1 MRRCAYNVPARMS
14 GCNIKILKIMA
25 YAVFTSGSKQYR
37 VTVGDILTVDRLAG
51 LEKDG
56 ETTFDQVLLVEDG
69 EATKVG
75 TPTVAGAT
83 VTAKV
88 LDPEARGVKGVAFK
102 FKRRK
107 GFHKKKG
114 FRAALTKVEITA
126 INA

>member
-1 MRRCAYNVPARMS
+1 
-14 GCNIKILKIMA
+14 MA
-25 YAVFTSGSKQYR
+25 YAVITSGSKQYR
-37 VTVGDILTVDRLAG
+37 VTEGDVLVVDRLPD

-56 ETTFDQVLLVEDG
+56 EVTFSQVLLVEDG

-75 TPTVAGAT
+75 TPLVDGAT
-83 VTAKV
+83 VKATV
-88 LDPEARGVKGVAFK
+88 VDPEARGAKGIAFK

-114 FRAALTKVEITA
+114 FRAALTKVKITA

>member
-1 MRRCAYNVPARMS
+1 MPRRAYNVPARMR
-14 GCNIKILKIMA
+14 GCNLKKLEIMA

-37 VTVGDILTVDRLAG
+37 VTVGDVLTVDRISG

-56 ETTFDQVLLVEDG
+56 ETTFDKVLLVEDG
-69 EATKVG
+69 ETTTVG

-88 LDPEARGVKGVAFK
+88 LDPEARGAKGIAFK

-114 FRAALTKVEITA
+114 FRAALTKVEITS

>member
-1 MRRCAYNVPARMS
+1 MS
-14 GCNIKILKIMA
+14 GCNTKIHKIMA
-25 YAVFTSGSKQYR
+25 YAVITSGSKQYR
-37 VTVGDILTVDRLAG
+37 VTVGDKLTVDRISG
-51 LEKDG
+51 LENDG
-56 ETTFDQVLLVEDG
+56 EVTFDKVLLVENDG
-69 EATKVG
+69 ATTVG
-75 TPTVAGAT
+75 TPTVSGAT

-88 LDPEARGVKGVAFK
+88 LDAEARGAKGIAFK

>member
-1 MRRCAYNVPARMS
+1 
-14 GCNIKILKIMA
+14 MA
-25 YAVFTSGSKQYR
+25 YAVITSGSKQYR
-37 VTVGDILTVDRLAG
+37 VTVGDVLVVDRLPG

-56 ETTFDQVLLVEDG
+56 EATFDQVLLVEDG
-69 EATKVG
+69 GATKVG

-83 VTAKV
+83 VKAQV
-88 LDPEARGVKGVAFK
+88 VDPEARGAKGIAFK

-114 FRAALTKVEITA
+114 FRAALTKVKITA

>member
-1 MRRCAYNVPARMS
+1 
-14 GCNIKILKIMA
+14 MA
-25 YAVFTSGSKQYR
+25 YAVITSGSKQYR
-37 VTVGDILTVDRLAG
+37 VTVGDVLTVDRLPE

-56 ETTFDQVLLVEDG
+56 EVTFDKVLLVEDG

-75 TPTVAGAT
+75 TPVVDGAK
-83 VTAKV
+83 VTAQV
-88 LDPEARGVKGVAFK
+88 LDAEARGPKGVAFK

-114 FRAALTKVEITA
+114 FRAALTKVKITA

>member
-1 MRRCAYNVPARMS
+1 MRLRAYNVPARMS

-56 ETTFDQVLLVEDG
+56 ETTFDQVLLVENEG
-69 EATKVG
+69 ETQVG
-75 TPTVAGAT
+75 APTVAGAT
-83 VTAKV
+83 VTAKG
-88 LDPEARGVKGVAFK
+88 LDPEARGAKGIAFK

-114 FRAALTKVEITA
+114 FRAALTKVQITA

>member
-1 MRRCAYNVPARMS
+1 
-14 GCNIKILKIMA
+14 MA
-25 YAVFTSGSKQYR
+25 YAVFTSGNKQYR
-37 VTVGDILTVDRLAG
+37 VTVGDVLTVDRISG

-56 ETTFDQVLLVEDG
+56 EATFDTVLLVENDG
-69 EATKVG
+69 TTTVG

-88 LDPEARGVKGVAFK
+88 LDPEARGAKGIAFK

>member
-1 MRRCAYNVPARMS
+1 LFQLKKS
-14 GCNIKILKIMA
+14 KIMA

-37 VTVGDILTVDRLAG
+37 VTVGDVLTVDRISG
-51 LEKDG
+51 LEKDS
-56 ETTFDQVLLVEDG
+56 ETTFDKVLLVENDG
-69 EATKVG
+69 TTTVG
-75 TPTVAGAT
+75 APVVAGAT

-88 LDPEARGVKGVAFK
+88 LDPEARGPKGIAFK

>member
-1 MRRCAYNVPARMS
+1 MS
-14 GCNIKILKIMA
+14 GCNSKKREIMA

-37 VTVGDILTVDRLAG
+37 VKVGDVLTVDRISG

-56 ETTFDQVLLVEDG
+56 ETTFDKVLLVENEG
-69 EATKVG
+69 TTTVG
-75 TPTVAGAT
+75 APTVVGAT

-88 LDPEARGVKGVAFK
+88 LDPEARGAKGIAFK

>member
-1 MRRCAYNVPARMS
+1 
-14 GCNIKILKIMA
+14 MA

-37 VTVGDILTVDRLAG
+37 VTVGDVVTLDRLAD

-56 ETTFDQVLLVEDG
+56 ELTIDQVLLVEDG
-69 EATKVG
+69 DSTKVG
-75 TPTVAGAT
+75 APLVEGAT
-83 VTAKV
+83 ITAQV
-88 LDPEARGVKGVAFK
+88 LDPEARGPKGVAFK

-114 FRAALTKVEITA
+114 FRAALTQVKITA

>member
-1 MRRCAYNVPARMS
+1 
-14 GCNIKILKIMA
+14 MA

-37 VTVGDILTVDRLAG
+37 VTVGDVLTVDRISG
-51 LEKDG
+51 LEK
-56 ETTFDQVLLVEDG
+56 DG

-88 LDPEARGVKGVAFK
+88 LDPEARGVKGIAFK

-114 FRAALTKVEITA
+114 FRAALTKVQVTA

>member
-1 MRRCAYNVPARMS
+1 
-14 GCNIKILKIMA
+14 MA

-37 VTVGDILTVDRLAG
+37 VTVGDVLTVDRIAG

-56 ETTFDQVLLVEDG
+56 EATFDQVLLVEDG
-69 EATKVG
+69 DKTTVG
-75 TPTVAGAT
+75 TPTVDGAK
-83 VTAKV
+83 VVAKV
-88 LDPEARGVKGVAFK
+88 LDPEARGPKGIAFK

>member
-1 MRRCAYNVPARMS
+1 MS

-37 VTVGDILTVDRLAG
+37 VTVGDGLTVDRISG
-51 LEKDG
+51 LENDG

-69 EATKVG
+69 DATTVG
-75 TPTVAGAT
+75 TPTIEGAT

-88 LDPEARGVKGVAFK
+88 LDAEARGAKGVAFK

-114 FRAALTKVEITA
+114 FRAALTKVQITA

>member
-1 MRRCAYNVPARMS
+1 MTP
-14 GCNIKILKIMA
+14 
-25 YAVFTSGSKQYR
+25 YAIFKTGGKQYR
-37 VTVGDILTVDRLAG
+37 VQVGDVVSVDRLSG
-51 LEKDG
+51 VENDG
-56 ETTFDQVLLVEDG
+56 ETIFDQVLFVGNEGKAAVGAPLVS
-69 EATKVG
+69 
-75 TPTVAGAT
+75 GAT

-88 LDPEARGVKGVAFK
+88 LDAAERGPKGIAFK

>member
-1 MRRCAYNVPARMS
+1 
-14 GCNIKILKIMA
+14 MA

-37 VTVGDILTVDRLAG
+37 VTVGDVLTVDRISG

-56 ETTFDQVLLVEDG
+56 EATFDQVLLLEDG
-69 EATKVG
+69 DKPTVG
-75 TPTVAGAT
+75 TPTVAGAK
-83 VTAKV
+83 VIAKV
-88 LDPEARGVKGVAFK
+88 LDPEARGAKGIAFK

>member
-1 MRRCAYNVPARMS
+1 
-14 GCNIKILKIMA
+14 MA

-37 VTVGDILTVDRLAG
+37 VTVGDVLTVDRIAG

-69 EATKVG
+69 ETTKVG

-88 LDPEARGVKGVAFK
+88 LDPEARGAKGIAFK

-114 FRAALTKVEITA
+114 FRAALTKVQVTA

>member
-1 MRRCAYNVPARMS
+1 
-14 GCNIKILKIMA
+14 MA

-37 VTVGDILTVDRLAG
+37 VTVGDVLTVDRISG

-56 ETTFDQVLLVEDG
+56 EATVDQVLLLEDG
-69 EATKVG
+69 DKTTVG
-75 TPTVAGAT
+75 TPTVAGAK
-83 VTAKV
+83 VIAKV
-88 LDPEARGVKGVAFK
+88 LDPEARGAKGIAFK

>member
-1 MRRCAYNVPARMS
+1 
-14 GCNIKILKIMA
+14 MA

-37 VTVGDILTVDRLAG
+37 VTVGDVLTVARISG

-56 ETTFDQVLLVEDG
+56 EATFDQVLLLEDG
-69 EATKVG
+69 DKTTVG
-75 TPTVAGAT
+75 TPTVAGAK
-83 VTAKV
+83 VIAKV
-88 LDPEARGVKGVAFK
+88 LDPEARGAKGIAFK

>member
-1 MRRCAYNVPARMS
+1 
-14 GCNIKILKIMA
+14 MA

-37 VTVGDILTVDRLAG
+37 VKVGDVLTVDRISG

-56 ETTFDQVLLVEDG
+56 ETTFDKVLLVENEG
-69 EATKVG
+69 ATTVG

-88 LDPEARGVKGVAFK
+88 LDPEARGVKGIAFK

>member
-1 MRRCAYNVPARMS
+1 MRLRAYNVPARMI

-56 ETTFDQVLLVEDG
+56 ETTFDQVLLVENEG
-69 EATKVG
+69 ETKVG
-75 TPTVAGAT
+75 APTVAGAT

-88 LDPEARGVKGVAFK
+88 LDPEARGAKGIAFK

-114 FRAALTKVEITA
+114 FRAALTKVQITA

>member
-1 MRRCAYNVPARMS
+1 
-14 GCNIKILKIMA
+14 MA
-25 YAVFTSGSKQYR
+25 YAVITSGSKQYR
-37 VTVGDILTVDRLAG
+37 VTVGDVLVVDRLAG

-56 ETTFDQVLLVEDG
+56 EVTFDQVLLVEDG

-75 TPTVAGAT
+75 TPVVEGAK
-83 VTAKV
+83 VTAQV
-88 LDPEARGVKGVAFK
+88 VDAEARGAKGVAFK

-114 FRAALTKVEITA
+114 FRAALTKVKVTA

>member
-1 MRRCAYNVPARMS
+1 
-14 GCNIKILKIMA
+14 MA
-25 YAVFTSGSKQYR
+25 YAVITSGSKQYR
-37 VTVGDILTVDRLAG
+37 VTVGDKLTVDRISG

-56 ETTFDQVLLVEDG
+56 EVTFDKVLLVENDG
-69 EATKVG
+69 ATTVG

-88 LDPEARGVKGVAFK
+88 LDPAARGAKGIAFK

-114 FRAALTKVEITA
+114 FRAALTQVEITA

>member
-1 MRRCAYNVPARMS
+1 
-14 GCNIKILKIMA
+14 MA

-37 VTVGDILTVDRLAG
+37 VTVGDVLTVDRIAG

-56 ETTFDQVLLVEDG
+56 EATFDKVLLVEDG
-69 EATKVG
+69 AETKVG
-75 TPTVAGAT
+75 TPVVAGAT
-83 VTAKV
+83 VTAKRI
-88 LDPEARGVKGVAFK
+88 DPDSRGCNGIPFK

>member
-1 MRRCAYNVPARMS
+1 
-14 GCNIKILKIMA
+14 MA

-37 VTVGDILTVDRLAG
+37 VTVGDVLTVDRIAG

-56 ETTFDQVLLVEDG
+56 EATFEQVLLVEDG
-69 EATKVG
+69 DKTTVG
-75 TPTVAGAT
+75 TPTVAGAK
-83 VTAKV
+83 VVAKV
-88 LDPEARGVKGVAFK
+88 LDPEARGAKGIAFK

>member
-1 MRRCAYNVPARMS
+1 
-14 GCNIKILKIMA
+14 MA

-37 VTVGDILTVDRLAG
+37 VTVGDVLTVDRISG

-56 ETTFDQVLLVEDG
+56 ETTFDKVLLIEDG
-69 EATKVG
+69 ETTTVG

-88 LDPEARGVKGVAFK
+88 LEPEARGAKGIAFK

-107 GFHKKKG
+107 GFHKKIG
-114 FRAALTKVEITA
+114 FRAALTKVEITS

>member
-1 MRRCAYNVPARMS
+1 MRLRAYNVPARMS

-69 EATKVG
+69 ETTKVG

-88 LDPEARGVKGVAFK
+88 LDPEARGVKGIAFK

-114 FRAALTKVEITA
+114 FRAALTKVQVTA

>member
-1 MRRCAYNVPARMS
+1 MC
-14 GCNIKILKIMA
+14 GCNTKIHQIMA

-37 VTVGDILTVDRLAG
+37 VTVGDILTVDRISG

-69 EATKVG
+69 ENTTVG
-75 TPTVAGAT
+75 TPVVSGAT

-88 LDPEARGVKGVAFK
+88 LDPEARGAKGIAFK

-114 FRAALTKVEITA
+114 FRAALTKVQITA